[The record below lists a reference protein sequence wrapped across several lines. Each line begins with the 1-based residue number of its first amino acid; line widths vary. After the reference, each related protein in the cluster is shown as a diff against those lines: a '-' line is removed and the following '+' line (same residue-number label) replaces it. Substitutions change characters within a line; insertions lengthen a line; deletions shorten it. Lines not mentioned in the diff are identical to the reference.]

1 MTAITICSDFGG
13 QEKSLSLF
21 PLFPH
26 HFAWSDGSRCHN
38 LSIFECWV
46 LSQLFTLLLHFPQED
61 LQFLFT
67 FCHKGGVICIPEIID
82 IFPAILIP
90 ACDLSSLAFCIMY
103 SAYRLNKQG
112 DNTQPWRIPFPIW
125 KQSIVPCPVLTVAS
139 WPEYRFFRR
148 QVRWSGI
155 PVSLRI
161 FHSLWWF
168 T

>member
-67 FCHKGGVICIPEIID
+67 FCHKGGVICISEIID

-90 ACDLSSLAFCIMY
+90 ACASSSSAFCMMY
-103 SAYRLNKQG
+103 SAYKLNKQG
-112 DNTQPWRIPFPIW
+112 DNI
-125 KQSIVPCPVLTVAS
+125 
-139 WPEYRFFRR
+139 
-148 QVRWSGI
+148 
-155 PVSLRI
+155 
-161 FHSLWWF
+161 HSLDVLLSWF
-168 T
+168 GTSMLFHVLLLLLDQPRILHNVLCI